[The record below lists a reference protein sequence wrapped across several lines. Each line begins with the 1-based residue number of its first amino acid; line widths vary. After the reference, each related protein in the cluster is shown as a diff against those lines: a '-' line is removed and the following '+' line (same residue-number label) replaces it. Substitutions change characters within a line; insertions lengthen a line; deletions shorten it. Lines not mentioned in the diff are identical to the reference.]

1 MTHIPGFKELPIT
14 MAHHHEHHSLKGK
27 IWLIAITI
35 VLFIGAI
42 MAESC
47 MSLTTWQLLLLYLIP
62 YLLIGHG
69 TLHEAWEGICDHD
82 PFNENL
88 LMSIA
93 TIGAMGIGFI
103 PGGESQFPEAVFVML
118 FFQIGELLEA
128 YAEGNSRRSIAH
140 LMDIRPDSAHVLTD
154 GNMLTMACEEVPE
167 GSIIEVRPG
176 EKIPID
182 GIVIDGKTAL
192 NTMALTGE
200 SVPRNV
206 GKGDEALSGCIN
218 MSSTIR
224 IRTTRLFAESTVS
237 KILNLVE
244 NANERKSKSE
254 TFISKFAHI
263 YTPIVVFA
271 AIAIAVLPPLF
282 ASLTGTYDSNLL
294 ATWILRALTF
304 LVVSCPCALV
314 ISVPLTF
321 FGGIGGASRKGIL
334 IKGASFMDVLAN
346 VKTVVFDKT
355 GTLTNGIVAIEDT
368 YDPLH
373 PTISHDEVKADA
385 AQAIKDLIA
394 EGVRKTVILSG
405 DKADI
410 VAKVADI
417 VGVNEYFA
425 ELLPDEK
432 VGKLEQIMAQNANG
446 QVAFVGDGINDA
458 PVISRADI
466 GISMGALGSDAAIE
480 AADVV
485 LMDDKPSKIALAIGI
500 AKRTITIAKQNVVF
514 AIAVKIGILILAACG
529 LAGMWLAAFGDV
541 GVMLICVLNAIRALK

>member
-14 MAHHHEHHSLKGK
+14 MAHHHEHHGLKGK

-103 PGGESQFPEAVFVML
+103 PGGESQFLEAVFVML

-182 GIVIDGKTAL
+182 GIVIDGETAL

-200 SVPRNV
+200 SVPRNA

-224 IRTTRLFAESTVS
+224 IRTTKLFAESTVS

-254 TFISKFAHI
+254 TFISKFAHV

-282 ASLTGTYDSNLL
+282 ASLTGNYDSSLL

-346 VKTVVFDKT
+346 IKTVVFDKT

-394 EGVRKTVILSG
+394 EGVRKMVILSG
-405 DKADI
+405 DKAEI

-500 AKRTITIAKQNVVF
+500 AKRTIMIAKQNVVF

>member
-1 MTHIPGFKELPIT
+1 
-14 MAHHHEHHSLKGK
+14 MAHHHEHHGLKGK

-140 LMDIRPDSAHVLTD
+140 LMDIRPDSAHVLID

-254 TFISKFAHI
+254 TFISKFAHV

-405 DKADI
+405 DKAEI